1 MEEERIVS
9 LDIIRKSK
17 GILGNIYVGKVKHIL
32 KNIQSAFVEIG
43 DGQVCY
49 LSLLEAKN
57 PIFTTNKKE
66 GNIQCGDEILVQV
79 SREAMKTKEPVVTT
93 NISLTGKYTVLT
105 TGKKYLG
112 ISGKMSPKEKEKW
125 KEKLSSFFYEF
136 PFGIIIRTNAKNVS
150 FPIVEEELKKG
161 KKELEQLLSIAKH
174 RTCFSLIKESPKQ
187 YLTQVRDLYD
197 QHLEGIITDEPKV
210 YEEIN
215 AYLSS
220 YEPENLHKL
229 TFYEDKLLPLSK
241 LYSFETIVKEALSK
255 KIWLKSGGYLVIE
268 QTEALVV
275 IDVNTGKYIGNK
287 NMQDTFLKINREAAK
302 EIARQ
307 LRLRNLSGIIL
318 IDFIDMEEK
327 EYREILLRE
336 LGSHFSKDPIQTTL
350 VDMTVLHLV
359 EVTRKRI
366 RKPLW
371 EQIREGERERE

>member
-1 MEEERIVS
+1 MEEGRIAS
-9 LDIIRKSK
+9 LDIIKKSQ
-17 GILGNIYVGKVKHIL
+17 GILGNIYVGIVKHIL

-49 LSLLEAKN
+49 LSLLEATN
-57 PIFTTNKKE
+57 PIFTTNNKD
-66 GNIQCGDEILVQV
+66 GNIRCGDEILVQV

-93 NISLTGKYTVLT
+93 NISFTGKYTVLT

-112 ISGKMSPKEKEKW
+112 ISGKMSPEEKENW
-125 KEKLSSFFYEF
+125 KEKLSPVFEEF

-150 FPIVEEELKKG
+150 FPMVEEELKKG
-161 KKELEQLLSIAKH
+161 RKELEQLLLFAKH
-174 RTCFSLIKESPKQ
+174 RTCFSLIKEAPKQ
-187 YLTQVRDLYD
+187 YLTQVRDLYSKD
-197 QHLEGIITDEPKV
+197 LEGIVTDDPKV

-215 AYLSS
+215 HYLSF

-229 TFYEDKLLPLSK
+229 TFYQDKLLPLSK
-241 LYSFETIVKEALSK
+241 LYSLETIIKEALSK

-268 QTEALVV
+268 QTEALVA

-287 NMQDTFLKINREAAK
+287 KMQDTFFKINMEAAK
-302 EIARQ
+302 EIAHQ

-318 IDFIDMEEK
+318 IDFIDMEKK
-327 EYREILLRE
+327 EYQKMLLRE
-336 LGSHFSKDPIQTTL
+336 LSLSFSKDPIQTTL

-371 EQIREGERERE
+371 EQIREGEKE